1 MKKSFDIEN
10 ITISM
15 DGNHGEG
22 PSKQSSSQEWGLQF
36 HLTLAKQIN
45 EQRTRK
51 SVEGQLLKKIE
62 KKFNCKFVQA
72 EVGICGYAVN
82 KSRVDCYKG
91 KIDAVALRQSPRGDP
106 EVVVVEWKTFAKDDL
121 QNPMK
126 WWNGATY
133 FKKPLYQ
140 CLLYRELLQTHLEVS
155 DLRARIG
162 IMLVPYNQAHQG
174 KVVPGLCTDF
184 QNMEK
189 EGLLETIKS
198 FQWLSEESE
207 CVHTVIL
214 PCKLFNR
221 ERLSDTYL
229 ENGVLKETT
238 VVKDIIDDSATV
250 GDMCEELGLLKLKI
264 EDSLAEDDRK
274 SDEEEDKSDAKKK
287 GRFSRVKGMFKSK
300 KK

>member
-1 MKKSFDIEN
+1 
-10 ITISM
+10 M

-22 PSKQSSSQEWGLQF
+22 PSKQSSSREWGQQF

-45 EQRTRK
+45 EQRTRE

-189 EGLLETIKS
+189 EGLLETIQS

-274 SDEEEDKSDAKKK
+274 SDAKKK

>member
-1 MKKSFDIEN
+1 MKKSFDRKK
-10 ITISM
+10 ITISK

-22 PSKQSSSQEWGLQF
+22 PSKKSSSQEWGQQF

-51 SVEGQLLKKIE
+51 SVEGQLLTKIE
-62 KKFNCKFVQA
+62 NKFNCKFVQA
-72 EVGICGYAVN
+72 EVGICAYAVN

-91 KIDAVALRQSPRGDP
+91 KIDAVALRQSPRGDS
-106 EVVVVEWKTFAKDDL
+106 EVVVVEWKTFANDDL

-126 WWNGATY
+126 WWDRATH
-133 FKKPLYQ
+133 FKNPLYQ
-140 CLLYRELLQTHLEVS
+140 CLLYRKLLQTHLEVN
-155 DLRARIG
+155 DITVRIG
-162 IMLVPYNQAHQG
+162 VMLVPSHQARQG
-174 KVVPGLCTDF
+174 EVVPGLCTDF
-184 QNMEK
+184 QDMEE
-189 EGLLETIKS
+189 EGLLKTIKDYR
-198 FQWLSEESE
+198 WLSEESE

-287 GRFSRVKGMFKSK
+287 GRFSRVKRMLKSK

>member
-1 MKKSFDIEN
+1 M
-10 ITISM
+10 
-15 DGNHGEG
+15 
-22 PSKQSSSQEWGLQF
+22 
-36 HLTLAKQIN
+36 
-45 EQRTRK
+45 
-51 SVEGQLLKKIE
+51 
-62 KKFNCKFVQA
+62 
-72 EVGICGYAVN
+72 
-82 KSRVDCYKG
+82 
-91 KIDAVALRQSPRGDP
+91 RQSPRGDS
-106 EVVVVEWKTFAKDDL
+106 EVVVVEWKTFANDDL
-121 QNPMK
+121 QDPMK
-126 WWNGATY
+126 WWDGATH

-140 CLLYRELLQTHLEVS
+140 CLLYRKLLQTHLEVNGITV
-155 DLRARIG
+155 RIG
-162 IMLVPYNQAHQG
+162 IMLVPSHQAHQG
-174 KVVPGLCTDF
+174 EVVPGLCTDF

-198 FQWLSEESE
+198 FQWLSKESE

-287 GRFSRVKGMFKSK
+287 GRISGVKGMFKSK

>member
-1 MKKSFDIEN
+1 MRSAFDIRNIKIPVDRNHGDPLKKS
-10 ITISM
+10 S
-15 DGNHGEG
+15 
-22 PSKQSSSQEWGLQF
+22 SRSLKQAQERGKQF
-36 HLTLAKQIN
+36 HKALVKQIN
-45 EQRTRK
+45 GQRTRK
-51 SVEGQLLKKIE
+51 SLEGQLLTKLE
-62 KKFNCKFVQA
+62 EEFNCKFLQA
-72 EVGICGYAVN
+72 EVRIRGYAV
-82 KSRVDCYKG
+82 KRSKVDCYKG

-198 FQWLSEESE
+198 FQWF
-207 CVHTVIL
+207 
-214 PCKLFNR
+214 P
-221 ERLSDTYL
+221 
-229 ENGVLKETT
+229 
-238 VVKDIIDDSATV
+238 
-250 GDMCEELGLLKLKI
+250 
-264 EDSLAEDDRK
+264 
-274 SDEEEDKSDAKKK
+274 
-287 GRFSRVKGMFKSK
+287 
-300 KK
+300 

>member
-1 MKKSFDIEN
+1 MQSAFDIRNIKIPVDRNHGDPSKKS
-10 ITISM
+10 S
-15 DGNHGEG
+15 
-22 PSKQSSSQEWGLQF
+22 SRSLKQAQERGKQF
-36 HLTLAKQIN
+36 HKALVKQIN
-45 EQRTRK
+45 GQRTRK
-51 SVEGQLLKKIE
+51 SVEGQLLTKLE
-62 KKFNCKFVQA
+62 EEFNCKFLQA
-72 EVGICGYAVN
+72 EVRIRGYAV
-82 KSRVDCYKG
+82 KRSKVDCYKG

-250 GDMCEELGLLKLKI
+250 GDMCEELGLLRLEIK
-264 EDSLAEDDRK
+264 DSLAED
-274 SDEEEDKSDAKKK
+274 E
-287 GRFSRVKGMFKSK
+287 GLFP
-300 KK
+300 

>member
-1 MKKSFDIEN
+1 
-10 ITISM
+10 M

-22 PSKQSSSQEWGLQF
+22 PSKKSSSQEWGQQF

-51 SVEGQLLKKIE
+51 SVEGQLLTKIE
-62 KKFNCKFVQA
+62 KKFDCKFVQA
-72 EVGICGYAVN
+72 EVGICGYAVK
-82 KSRVDCYKG
+82 KSKVDCYKG
-91 KIDAVALRQSPRGDP
+91 KIDAVALRPRGDS
-106 EVVVVEWKTFAKDDL
+106 EVVVVEWKMFANDDL

-126 WWNGATY
+126 WWERATH
-133 FKKPLYQ
+133 FKNPLYQ
-140 CLLYRELLQTHLEVS
+140 CLLYRKLLQTHLEVNGINAS
-155 DLRARIG
+155 VG
-162 IMLVPYNQAHQG
+162 IMLVPLSQARPGQ
-174 KVVPGLCTDF
+174 VMPGLCTNF
-184 QNMEK
+184 QHMEE
-189 EGLLETIKS
+189 EGLLDTIKS
-198 FQWLSEESE
+198 YQWFSEESE

-287 GRFSRVKGMFKSK
+287 GRISRVKRMFKSK

>member
-1 MKKSFDIEN
+1 
-10 ITISM
+10 M

-22 PSKQSSSQEWGLQF
+22 PSKKSSSQEWGQQF

-51 SVEGQLLKKIE
+51 SVEGQLLTKIE
-62 KKFNCKFVQA
+62 KKFDCKFVQA
-72 EVGICGYAVN
+72 EVGICGYAVK
-82 KSRVDCYKG
+82 KSKVDCYKG
-91 KIDAVALRQSPRGDP
+91 KIDAVALRPGGDS
-106 EVVVVEWKTFAKDDL
+106 EVVVVEWKMFANDDL

-126 WWNGATY
+126 WWDRATH
-133 FKKPLYQ
+133 FKNPLYQ
-140 CLLYRELLQTHLEVS
+140 CLLYRKLLQTHLEVNGINAS
-155 DLRARIG
+155 VG
-162 IMLVPYNQAHQG
+162 IMLVPLRQARPVQ
-174 KVVPGLCTDF
+174 VMPGLCTNF
-184 QNMEK
+184 QHMEE
-189 EGLLETIKS
+189 EGLLDTIKS
-198 FQWLSEESE
+198 YQWFSEESE

-264 EDSLAEDDRK
+264 EDSLAEDDRIK
-274 SDEEEDKSDAKKK
+274 VLCEKTRELTHDCKCP
-287 GRFSRVKGMFKSK
+287 
-300 KK
+300 

>member
-1 MKKSFDIEN
+1 MRSAFDIRNIKIPVDRNHGDPSKKS
-10 ITISM
+10 S
-15 DGNHGEG
+15 
-22 PSKQSSSQEWGLQF
+22 SRSLKQAQERGKQF
-36 HLTLAKQIN
+36 HKALVKQIN
-45 EQRTRK
+45 GQRTRK
-51 SVEGQLLKKIE
+51 SVEGQLLTKLE
-62 KKFNCKFVQA
+62 EEFNCKFLQA
-72 EVGICGYAVN
+72 EVRIRGYAV
-82 KSRVDCYKG
+82 KRSKVDCYKG

-189 EGLLETIKS
+189 EGLLESIKS
-198 FQWLSEESE
+198 FQWF
-207 CVHTVIL
+207 
-214 PCKLFNR
+214 P
-221 ERLSDTYL
+221 
-229 ENGVLKETT
+229 
-238 VVKDIIDDSATV
+238 
-250 GDMCEELGLLKLKI
+250 
-264 EDSLAEDDRK
+264 
-274 SDEEEDKSDAKKK
+274 
-287 GRFSRVKGMFKSK
+287 
-300 KK
+300 